1 MDKDYY
7 EVLGVPK
14 NASEEEIKKAYRIIA
29 LKYHPDRNPDKN
41 ATEIFKQA
49 NEAYAVL
56 SDPEKRKQYDAYGP
70 EGFSQRYTA
79 DDIFRGS
86 NVQDILREMGINL
99 NFGFGNDD
107 LFSSFFGGAQGQQH
121 GQDVLYRMDVTLQ
134 DVAKGVSKT
143 ISVRHVKVCGM
154 CRGNGAEP
162 GTRQLKCAECR
173 GSGYVNVIRNSFFGR
188 IQTTSVCQKC
198 MGEGKVYEKKCRECG
213 GKGGIVAN
221 ESVQVNI
228 PQGIGTGMRLK
239 LDNMGDFVK
248 GGGSGDLYIEIKEL
262 PDRLLKRE
270 GNNIIANASVPF
282 YTAILGGEIS
292 VPSID
297 GMKTIDIAPGTAPGT
312 RIVVRGAGIKNLN
325 SSSKGDEIVI
335 VNVSIPKS
343 ISASERELIERYRD
357 WERKAGGHSDRKF
370 GIF

>member
-1 MDKDYY
+1 MADYY
-7 EVLGVPK
+7 HILGVQK
-14 NASEEEIKKAYRIIA
+14 SAGLDEIKKAYRELA
-29 LKYHPDRNPDKN
+29 LKYHPDRNKEKG
-41 ATEIFKQA
+41 AEEKFKEI

-56 SDPEKRKQYDAYGP
+56 SDEQKRKQYDAYGP

-79 DDIFRGS
+79 DDIYKGS

-99 NFGFGNDD
+99 NFGFGNSDM
-107 LFSSFFGGAQGQQH
+107 FGGAQEQQH

-134 DVAKGVSKT
+134 DVAKGSSKT
-143 ISVRHVKVCGM
+143 ISVRHVKMCSS

-162 GTRQLKCAECR
+162 GTRQLKCPECR

-198 MGEGKVYEKKCRECG
+198 MGEGKTYEKKCRECG
-213 GKGGIVAN
+213 GKGGVVAN

-239 LDNMGDFVK
+239 LDGLGDFVR
-248 GGGSGDLYIEIKEL
+248 GGGSGDLYIEINEL
-262 PDRLLKRE
+262 PDSLLKRD
-270 GNNIIANASVPF
+270 GNNIIANANVPF

-292 VPSID
+292 VPAID

-312 RIVVRGAGIKNLN
+312 RIVVRGAGIKHLN
-325 SSSKGDEIVI
+325 SNSKGDEIVV
-335 VNVSIPKS
+335 VNVNIPKS

-357 WERKAGGHSDRKF
+357 GEKKTGSHGDRKF